1 MARESTKEIQDK
13 LVANMKRWQ
22 KIENAA
28 VAQTG
33 AIMDKT
39 DNTVIKLIME
49 IIQRDSQ
56 MHHRVQ
62 QLIIDTLES
71 GPVTLNPDDL
81 AQVWGQIEGHIQTE
95 QETIA
100 LAKDSLAA
108 IEGRKGMLIQAY
120 LLNFLKVDEE
130 KHDLLLDSLEK
141 IKKGMYP
148 YG

>member
-13 LVANMKRWQ
+13 LIANMKRWQ
-22 KIENAA
+22 KIENTA

-33 AIMDKT
+33 AIMDKS
-39 DNTVIKLIME
+39 DNAVIKLIME

-62 QLIIDTLES
+62 QLIVDTLES
-71 GPVTLNPDDL
+71 ATVTLNPDDL
-81 AQVWGQIEGHIQTE
+81 AQVWTQIEGHIQTE
-95 QETIA
+95 RETVA

-108 IEGRKGMLIQAY
+108 IEGRKGMLIQGY
-120 LLNFLKVDEE
+120 LLNFLKMDEQ
-130 KHDLLLDSLEK
+130 KHDMLLESLEK

>member
-13 LVANMKRWQ
+13 LVDNMKRWQ

-33 AIMDKT
+33 AIMDKS
-39 DNTVIKLIME
+39 DNAVIKLIME

-62 QLIIDTLES
+62 QLIVDTLES
-71 GPVTLNPDDL
+71 TAVTLNPDDL
-81 AQVWGQIEGHIQTE
+81 AQVWTQIEGHIQTE
-95 QETIA
+95 KETIA

-108 IEGRKGMLIQAY
+108 IEGRKGLLIQGY
-120 LLNFLKVDEE
+120 LLNFLKVDEQ
-130 KHDLLLDSLEK
+130 KHDMLLESLEK

>member
-1 MARESTKEIQDK
+1 MARESTKDIQDK
-13 LVANMKRWQ
+13 LVDNMKKWQ

-39 DNTVIKLIME
+39 DNAVIKIVME

-62 QLIIDTLES
+62 QLIVDTLES
-71 GPVTLNPDDL
+71 QAVTLSPDDL
-81 AQVWGQIEGHIQTE
+81 AHVWTQIEGHIHTE
-95 QETIA
+95 KETIA

-108 IEGRKGMLIQAY
+108 IQNRKGMVIQGY
-120 LLNFLKVDEE
+120 LLEFLKVDEQ
-130 KHDLLLDSLEK
+130 KHDMLLDALEK
-141 IKKGMYP
+141 IKGGMYP